1 MKKKKSRLI
10 EFIFKLFGLSP
21 ATLVYNEVNRHKRYL
36 NLSND
41 KPYKSLIGKK
51 YCLKMNCFYNFSA
64 TDLVQ
69 LEINCSNDGQQIISK
84 GTIFFV
90 KGVFSKLIN
99 EKLLLYSHDYVI
111 NIELDGVHHDFIA
124 NQLIKSTCN
133 DGYYELKGFN
143 EEYAEE
149 LK

>member
-1 MKKKKSRLI
+1 MRKKKSRLI

-21 ATLVYNEVNRHKRYL
+21 ATLIYNEVNRHKRYL

-41 KPYKSLIGKK
+41 EPYKSLIGKK
-51 YCLKMNCFYNFSA
+51 YCLKMNCFYTFSA

-69 LEINCSNDGQQIISK
+69 LEINCSNDEQRIISE
-84 GTIFFV
+84 GATFFV

-111 NIELDGVHHDFIA
+111 NTELAGVHHDFIV
-124 NQLIKSTCN
+124 NQLVKSTCN
-133 DGYYELKGFN
+133 NGYYEFQGFN
-143 EEYAEE
+143 EECAEE
-149 LK
+149 IK